1 MKPLA
6 SMVTSKGCYYKCDF
20 CCLWKMTGG
29 KYLKRKPEEIVR
41 EMETI
46 EEKYIFFAD
55 AESMID
61 TKRMEHLAHLIKDRN
76 IEKKFFLYS
85 RSDTVVKH
93 PELFKLWRAIGLE
106 RVFIGV
112 EFFRDTDMVDV
123 NKGATIKDNE
133 RAIGIL
139 KDLDI
144 DTVTSFM
151 VRPEFSREDFRAFG
165 EYCRGLK
172 KKFELSS
179 VLVSVLTPLP
189 GSDFYEAT
197 KSRLTTNNYN
207 HFDLYHAVLP
217 TRLPLKQFYE
227 EFYILLNTLF
237 DVKDLGP
244 MLKKYRIHDMP
255 KAVLRLAKT
264 AQKIKNVYQDSR
276 VEG

>member
-1 MKPLA
+1 M
-6 SMVTSKGCYYKCDF
+6 
-20 CCLWKMTGG
+20 
-29 KYLKRKPEEIVR
+29 
-41 EMETI
+41 
-46 EEKYIFFAD
+46 
-55 AESMID
+55 
-61 TKRMEHLAHLIKDRN
+61 
-76 IEKKFFLYS
+76 
-85 RSDTVVKH
+85 
-93 PELFKLWRAIGLE
+93 E

-112 EFFRDTDMVDV
+112 EFFRDTDMVHV